1 MKHIGFLLAMIFM
14 CLIANAQMV
23 GGFQQGKDGHIYF
36 VANNKTGE
44 TFNIRIVAVSID
56 RNNSEV
62 KTMTPNGGFFLGPV
76 TPWKWYWKKGDK
88 ISVVYPDGQ
97 SQTWVCPQS
106 DNAYNRSGVSFRG
119 SHCTGTIGCSCP
131 GFSPITDG
139 EVWQQSYCENCGHTK
154 NYHK

>member
-76 TPWKWYWKKGDK
+76 TPWKWYWKKEIKFLWYILMDSHRLGFALK
-88 ISVVYPDGQ
+88 VTMLTIAQVY
-97 SQTWVCPQS
+97 
-106 DNAYNRSGVSFRG
+106 RSE
-119 SHCTGTIGCSCP
+119 
-131 GFSPITDG
+131 
-139 EVWQQSYCENCGHTK
+139 EVIVLVR
-154 NYHK
+154 